1 MRAWRQSVC
10 GGGFAG
16 VGAIAAARKLDG
28 GGGVGADT
36 AEGGSGQS
44 RPRGSS
50 SRPPWPV
57 AGRPEAAAAG
67 GVGGALFLGFRC
79 RRRGGAVGGRLGRLT
94 VVELETSSGGRFR
107 HCRSGVSAYGRSG
120 CAKRAGGGASF
131 FSLPVSTLSLLE
143 LLPFFVGSFGW
154 VEAAAGQWR
163 KLKRPKRCCLV
174 PGSPLAEH
182 GERPAGGGTEVAWAS
197 SQGRSGGMQRAG
209 GRVLQQV
216 RKSAGGGAPVRSWW
230 KPRAA
235 NACVVVNEL
244 MGDKLLERLQGFQA

>member
-1 MRAWRQSVC
+1 
-10 GGGFAG
+10 
-16 VGAIAAARKLDG
+16 
-28 GGGVGADT
+28 
-36 AEGGSGQS
+36 
-44 RPRGSS
+44 
-50 SRPPWPV
+50 
-57 AGRPEAAAAG
+57 
-67 GVGGALFLGFRC
+67 
-79 RRRGGAVGGRLGRLT
+79 VGGRLGRLT

-182 GERPAGGGTEVAWAS
+182 GKEVGGWWDGGGLGQLSGEERWNAVSWLQGSAAS
-197 SQGRSGGMQRAG
+197 SEVGWQRGAGAVLVEATRCQCLCGGY
-209 GRVLQQV
+209 
-216 RKSAGGGAPVRSWW
+216 
-230 KPRAA
+230 
-235 NACVVVNEL
+235 
-244 MGDKLLERLQGFQA
+244 